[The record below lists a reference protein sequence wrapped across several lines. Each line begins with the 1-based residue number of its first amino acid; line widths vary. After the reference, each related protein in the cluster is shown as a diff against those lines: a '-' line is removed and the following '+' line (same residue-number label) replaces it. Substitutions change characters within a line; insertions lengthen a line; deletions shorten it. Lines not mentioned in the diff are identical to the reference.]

1 MKKLL
6 AALIAGPSLLF
17 ALGYLLNFLVM
28 AANHGQMPVLFP
40 GGGCGPEG
48 FFSEDLVHVC
58 MTAQSHLRFL
68 ADWIAMIENGRLH
81 SMMSPGDFLEMAGQI
96 SFLPSLWISLG
107 VIAKKIFE

>member
-17 ALGYLLNFLVM
+17 ALGYLMNALVM

-40 GGGCGPEG
+40 GGGCGPDG

-58 MTAQSHLRFL
+58 MTAQSHLKFL
-68 ADWIAMIENGRLH
+68 ADWIAMVEDGHLRAML
-81 SMMSPGDFLEMAGQI
+81 SPGDFLEMAGTV
-96 SFLPSLWISLG
+96 SFFPSLWIAMG
-107 VIAKKIFE
+107 AVIEKIFK